1 MEFIIF
7 FNTDFSKNVEF
18 IPLSENELIEVN
30 ERNAIAR
37 LYFGSKANS
46 LINVEK
52 SLKKLEIPKFIVL
65 YEKDINKKIFK
76 ANFVVTRLN
85 LSEKSRLIFVPTV
98 WGHGGL

>member
-1 MEFIIF
+1 MKEFSMIISKHLDKTLPYIF

-65 YEKDINKKIFK
+65 YEKDINKKHTK
-76 ANFVVTRLN
+76 N
-85 LSEKSRLIFVPTV
+85 LLHILITTIFV
-98 WGHGGL
+98 